1 MVPKDVD
8 RPTPFYSDKTKLEM
22 RGGEKTMQRLLVET
36 EKGEV

>member
-1 MVPKDVD
+1 MPKDVD

-22 RGGEKTMQRLLVET
+22 RGGKTMQRLLVET

>member
-22 RGGEKTMQRLLVET
+22 RGGKDNA
-36 EKGEV
+36 KAAG